1 MKLQKSWE
9 KVLLL
14 TKWKAGAKVNPR
26 FVGHLGLHRAGGLDV
41 SQ

>member
-1 MKLQKSWE
+1 MKPRNLWE

-14 TKWKAGAKVNPR
+14 TKKNAGAKVIAQ

-41 SQ
+41 S